1 MIVDGYSTFREY
13 AHTEKHCLWYIHLS
27 YSICNACMNNIF
39 SSPPAPEDVSFAASH
54 FLFTLTYT
62 FVQV

>member
-13 AHTEKHCLWYIHLS
+13 AHTEEHCLS
-27 YSICNACMNNIF
+27 YNICNTCLNNIF